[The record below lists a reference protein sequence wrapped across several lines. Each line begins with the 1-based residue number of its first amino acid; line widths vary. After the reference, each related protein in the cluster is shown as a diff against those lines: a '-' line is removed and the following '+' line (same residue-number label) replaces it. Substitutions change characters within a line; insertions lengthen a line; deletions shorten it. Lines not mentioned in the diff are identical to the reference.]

1 MVHRTSTVA
10 FSCCLIIAPK
20 VGFQFKVLTDTYYVY
35 VENVDLFPFMVSGT
49 FQIWSDPCGRNPS
62 LLHIFPVSGKETCKM
77 LQEIND
83 VGNLPNLMA
92 YKVHAWSYKMP
103 LNFDNL
109 FLEK

>member
-49 FQIWSDPCGRNPS
+49 FQI
-62 LLHIFPVSGKETCKM
+62 
-77 LQEIND
+77 
-83 VGNLPNLMA
+83 
-92 YKVHAWSYKMP
+92 
-103 LNFDNL
+103 
-109 FLEK
+109 